1 MKLRKTLALFPLL
14 LGAYPVFSQ
23 NWLGIDPGKII
34 YNFRT
39 SFPHQAQHPIAY
51 IISYALIGILLIILD
66 QVYKRNFPASLQS
79 FFRWNI
85 FSSQVKQSN
94 QLFKAQ
100 SIIYATLSLL
110 INSYVFYIGLQ
121 NFFKFCLFGL
131 ILSFVL
137 QGLLNLITA
146 IVIDKLFNEK
156 EISNLFF
163 NINLKFWTELTE
175 LSYIFLVLISL
186 AVSPIIKGVITIVW
200 IIIWLGFYF
209 NKLLM
214 YLKTFSEAKFHLF
227 YFILYLCA
235 VEFMPFLLIFTV
247 FK

>member
-1 MKLRKTLALFPLL
+1 MKAIKKISLFLL
-14 LGAYPVFSQ
+14 LLVAYPAFSQ
-23 NWLGIDPGKII
+23 NGLGTDPGKII
-34 YNFRT
+34 YNFQT
-39 SFPHQAQHPIAY
+39 TFPDQSPHPIAY
-51 IISYALIGILLIILD
+51 IIGYALIGMLLIILD

-85 FSSQVKQSN
+85 FSSQVKQSK
-94 QLFKAQ
+94 QLLIFQ
-100 SIIYATLSLL
+100 HLIYVTLSLL

-121 NFFKFCLFGL
+121 NVIRFNLFVL

-137 QGLLNLITA
+137 QGVLNLITA
-146 IVIDKLFNEK
+146 IVIYKLLNHK
-156 EISNLFF
+156 EISYLIF

-175 LSYIFLVLISL
+175 LSYIFLLLISL
-186 AVSPIIKGVITIVW
+186 SSSPIIKAIITAIW
-200 IIIWLGFYF
+200 IIIWLFFYF
-209 NKLLM
+209 NKQLM

-235 VEFMPFLLIFTV
+235 VEFMPLLLFFTT